1 MSSAEQHPSAFSA
14 SGEEAIARSID
25 ITCTT
30 SAQRPESSS
39 IAEFYEI
46 ERTAEIIL
54 EGDFRRV
61 RSLFP
66 FPNDPIERT
75 IQVALQFP
83 DELLHDAV
91 PVYRLLKRS
100 VGQGRDLYVLADTSY
115 GK

>member
-1 MSSAEQHPSAFSA
+1 MPAASAFAA

-25 ITCTT
+25 IT
-30 SAQRPESSS
+30 SSVSSQRPESSNV
-39 IAEFYEI
+39 AEFYEI

-54 EGDFRRV
+54 KGDYKRV
-61 RSLFP
+61 RSLSP
-66 FPNDPIERT
+66 SSAHPIERQ

-83 DELLHDAV
+83 DELLQDAV

-100 VGQGRDLYVLADTSY
+100 VGKGHDLYVLADTSY